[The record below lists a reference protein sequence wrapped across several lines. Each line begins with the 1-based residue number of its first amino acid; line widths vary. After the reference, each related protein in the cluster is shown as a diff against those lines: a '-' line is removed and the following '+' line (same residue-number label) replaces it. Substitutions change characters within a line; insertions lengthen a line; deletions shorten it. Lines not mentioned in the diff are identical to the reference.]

1 MINIEEYPYVRYD
14 CEKILEDTNPYSYFK
29 ALQERKKFLSAIR
42 QKTTITVNE
51 DYSLYK
57 HLMRR
62 IFDRAEVRGTSYS
75 SKIAPCMRVACE
87 PKRGDIT
94 FHPTRFCNGMIQLD
108 RVIFFIRIMQCG
120 IYVSFDKNEF
130 AEFILLSQCD
140 SNLGQFNWLLSDYTL
155 SLREEIIRQ
164 YPRRTKPLVKDF
176 KLNLFNGIPIRE
188 QMCKILSTYLYLKG
202 RRTLSKKQAIVIK
215 TFYGKPAYDPKL
227 NYRQQPYSL

>member
-14 CEKILEDTNPYSYFK
+14 YEKILEDTNPYSYFK

-57 HLMRR
+57 HIMRR

-75 SKIAPCMRVACE
+75 SKIAPCMRIACE
-87 PKRGDIT
+87 PKHGD
-94 FHPTRFCNGMIQLD
+94 FPHLFCDEMIQLD
-108 RVIFFIRIMQCG
+108 RVIFNIRIMECG
-120 IYVSFDKNEF
+120 IYVSFDRDEF
-130 AEFILLSQCD
+130 AEFLLLSQCE
-140 SNLGQFNWLLSDYTL
+140 SNLEKFKFLLREYAF

-164 YPRRTKPLVKDF
+164 YPQRTKPPLKDF
-176 KLNLFNGIPIRE
+176 KLDFFSSVPLRE
-188 QMCKILSTYLYLKG
+188 QMCKILCTYLDIKG
-202 RRTLSKKQAIVIK
+202 RRMNSTKTAIVVR

-227 NYRQQPYSL
+227 KHYQQPYSL